1 VAALRADA
9 EVSALTSRSVL
20 RPVPVRSCEEENAIP
35 PTSRPASQGSKASQ
49 GSRASRL
56 SEYVCQIG
64 TIVAGVVQDMLAAH
78 REDNDR
84 RQEDNDAD
92 SKCSYR

>member
-1 VAALRADA
+1 MVALRADA

-20 RPVPVRSCEEENAIP
+20 RPVPVRSSEEENPIP

-49 GSRASRL
+49 GLRASRF
-56 SEYVCQIG
+56 SECVGQIG

-78 REDNDR
+78 KARVPLLPISMIVR
-84 RQEDNDAD
+84 LQVRV
-92 SKCSYR
+92 